1 MSLESDASRGSDA
14 SVESLG
20 SKESTESEKAEGFV
34 YHKARLGPM
43 PVIDYVEP
51 DESRESRESRE
62 SLESQASHRSAPER
76 AAFVARAAREWV
88 AELEGTALPGRL
100 LDDLWLEG
108 EMAVCFG
115 ESGAGKSV
123 LAVQAA
129 DAIASGVPLAIEDG
143 RFDAEVDG
151 VKRCGKKAP
160 AEPRTVLYFDLALT
174 KVQFGRRYIM
184 EPDRE
189 DTEFSD
195 YKYEFPDNFVR
206 LQLDLAAETP
216 GQYKTRAE
224 YLLAEIET
232 EIRKRD
238 AKIVIIDSLDRMTE
252 YGILRSREAA
262 YIMSR
267 LNLLRHE
274 LGLSVLVLAQLSR
287 RSDAS
292 PLSATRLLTTRTISA
307 FADSVFAIGIC
318 RGDER
323 LRYLKHLGSRSTGI
337 IYDSSYLPVLCLWP
351 CETNFL
357 SFQLNGFVDEAEML
371 DAYSDQQRH
380 DRSDEVK
387 EMAAEGWKQR
397 EIGVRLSMSLG
408 SVNRALNIWSPY
420 DDRPKPPPPP
430 APKPVRPTKRVKTVE
445 Q

>member
-1 MSLESDASRGSDA
+1 
-14 SVESLG
+14 
-20 SKESTESEKAEGFV
+20 
-34 YHKARLGPM
+34 
-43 PVIDYVEP
+43 
-51 DESRESRESRE
+51 
-62 SLESQASHRSAPER
+62 
-76 AAFVARAAREWV
+76 
-88 AELEGTALPGRL
+88 
-100 LDDLWLEG
+100 
-108 EMAVCFG
+108 
-115 ESGAGKSV
+115 
-123 LAVQAA
+123 
-129 DAIASGVPLAIEDG
+129 
-143 RFDAEVDG
+143 VDG

-174 KVQFGRRYIM
+174 RTQFGRRYIS
-184 EPDRE
+184 EPDPE

-206 LQLDLAAETP
+206 LQLDLAAGTP
-216 GQYKTRAE
+216 DQYKTRAE
-224 YLLAEIET
+224 FLLAEIEA

-238 AKIVIIDSLDRMTE
+238 AKVVIIDSLDRMTE

-287 RSDAS
+287 RSDSS

-307 FADSVFAIGIC
+307 FADSVFAIGMC

-380 DRSDEVK
+380 DRSDQVK

-397 EIGVRLSMSLG
+397 EIAVRLSMSLG
-408 SVNRALNIWSPY
+408 SVNRALNIWSPF
-420 DDRPKPPPPP
+420 DDRPKPLPPPP
-430 APKPVRPTKRVKTVE
+430 TPKPKPARPTKRVETVE
-445 Q
+445 QEPENPSLTPSAEKSEHPERPFIGPVQDPRAPASVRAVKETGGRSSGAPH